1 MKIVIA
7 FDSLKGALTAPET
20 CRIVA
25 ESLAGELPDTTIVE
39 LPMADG
45 GEGTVAALV
54 AACNGQFI
62 EVPEVTGPL
71 PDMRCRGVYG
81 WLPAQHT
88 AVIEMAAVSG
98 LPLLKVS
105 ERNPLKTTT
114 YGTGQLIRHA
124 ASETGARRILLALGG
139 SATVDGG
146 VGAACACDWQFLD
159 AHGDQIQPGGG
170 NLRNIAQILPPS
182 NNELCDID
190 LEVLCDVTNPLCGPN
205 GAATVYGPQK
215 GATPEMVRELENA
228 LRHLAFCIQEQLA
241 VEVANIPG
249 AGAAGGFGAGAI
261 AFFGGELVPGIDAVA
276 EACGLESALE
286 DADWVITGEGQ
297 LDRQSL
303 QGKVVD
309 GVARRARLHNTHVGV
324 MAGRVALAENEDKA
338 AGLDEVIQIT
348 PEYVEREKA
357 IAEVRQYLRLAAA
370 RLAGRIR
377 PESV

>member
-7 FDSLKGALTAPET
+7 FDSFKGALTAPEA

-25 ESLAGELPDTTIVE
+25 ESLAGELSGATIVE

-54 AACNGQFI
+54 AACKGQFI

-98 LPLLKVS
+98 LPLLKAS

-124 ASETGARRILLALGG
+124 AGETGARRILLALGG

-146 VGAACACDWQFLD
+146 VGAACACNWQFLD
-159 AHGDQIQPGGG
+159 AHGDQIPPGGG
-170 NLRNIAQILPPS
+170 NLRNIFRILPPY
-182 NNELCDID
+182 NNKFLDIQ
-190 LEVLCDVTNPLCGPN
+190 LEILCDVTNPLCGSN
-205 GAATVYGPQK
+205 GAASVYGPQK
-215 GATPEMVRELENA
+215 GATPEMVGELENA
-228 LRHLAFCIQEQLA
+228 LQHLASCIKDQLA
-241 VEVANIPG
+241 LEVANMPG
-249 AGAAGGFGAGAI
+249 AGAAGGFGAGAV

-276 EACGLESALE
+276 EACGLESAIE

-297 LDRQSL
+297 LDMQSL

-309 GVARRARLHNTHVGV
+309 GVARRAKLHNTRVGV
-324 MAGRVALAENEDKA
+324 MAGHVALAEDGCKS
-338 AGLDEVIQIT
+338 AGLDDVVQIT
-348 PEYVEREKA
+348 PEDVDPEKA
-357 IAEVRQYLRLAAA
+357 IALIRHYLQLATAH
-370 RLAGRIR
+370 LAQRIS
-377 PESV
+377 PEGA